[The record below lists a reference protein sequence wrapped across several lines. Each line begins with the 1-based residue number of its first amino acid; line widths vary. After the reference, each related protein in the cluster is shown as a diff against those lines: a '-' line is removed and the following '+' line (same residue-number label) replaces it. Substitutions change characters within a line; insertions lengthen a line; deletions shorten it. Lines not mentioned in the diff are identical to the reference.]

1 MITDGL
7 PEVLT
12 AAEAAKV
19 LRMSARGLTHL
30 LRSGRM
36 RAVKVGR
43 RWLIPKDEVIRVLT
57 EGTVG
62 YFVHAPPADGVPLAG
77 GRVRPGRV
85 NDDDQ
90 EEDRPKVSPDQLG
103 LGLRGS
109 RRGSVGDPVDPRMR
123 IIE

>member
-1 MITDGL
+1 MQEDDL
-7 PEVLT
+7 PEMMT
-12 AAEAAKV
+12 TNEAARA
-19 LRMSARGLTHL
+19 LRMTPRGLTHL
-30 LRSGRM
+30 IRGGRLGGV
-36 RAVKVGR
+36 RVGK
-43 RWLIPKDEVIRVLT
+43 RWLIPKSEVIRVLR
-57 EGTVG
+57 EGTKG
-62 YFVHAPPADGVPLAG
+62 YFYKAPPADGVPLAG